1 MILSLFIESVLFIL
15 LGLFFFWK
23 KKPILGVLFVM
34 IGIGGIA
41 VGLIVVSL
49 FPEKL

>member
-1 MILSLFIESVLFIL
+1 MILSLFIESALFIL

-23 KKPILGVLFVM
+23 KKPILGGLFVM

-41 VGLIVVSL
+41 VGLMVVSI

>member
-23 KKPILGVLFVM
+23 KKPVIGSLFVL

-41 VGLIVVSL
+41 VGLVVVSF
-49 FPEKL
+49 FPDKI